1 VVFSYGWRQFDL
13 TYASVDSRLPLQFG
27 SYRAIRS
34 LAQGGMGEVFL
45 AEQTGP
51 GGFSRLAVV
60 KRILPDREFD
70 KNTRQLFLDEAR
82 VAAHLTHPNLV
93 QVFEFGEAEQSY
105 FMAMEYIRGLTVAAL
120 TRALKR
126 RAELVSP
133 EIAVHIAVSALRGL
147 HYAHTATDDQG
158 HSLNIVHRDIS
169 PDNIMVSTAGLVKVL
184 DFGIAKA
191 VGQTPRTSEGTVRGK
206 MAYLSPEQLFELK
219 VDRRCDV
226 RAVGVVLF
234 EMLTGERFVASTID
248 VGQFAQFVVA
258 DPPPVHI
265 RAPQVPLA
273 LAALIDKSVRRL
285 PEARFDTAEAFA
297 EALES
302 WAAQQ
307 PSHKAQPALAALV
320 EQLFVPILHT
330 GDSEQ
335 PLASPVPSRLTMSLP
350 VSVSAS
356 TEVRPAKKLPRSVML
371 VGAACLTLSSL
382 PAVWFYLSKNNTDAV
397 ESRPKPAQAP
407 LADGPIE
414 PPVTPTPAKV
424 IDVPPSVPAVAVSP
438 TAVDGGRAMPLAP
451 ARREGRLDIRVSPW
465 AHVFVDGKSVGQTP
479 MEPLT
484 LTVGTHRVR
493 LFNPELQL
501 ERETTVKVLAGQRAE
516 IRINLLE

>member
-1 VVFSYGWRQFDL
+1 
-13 TYASVDSRLPLQFG
+13 
-27 SYRAIRS
+27 
-34 LAQGGMGEVFL
+34 MGEVFL

-70 KNTRQLFLDEAR
+70 QNTRQLFLDEAR

-93 QVFEFGEAEQSY
+93 QIFEFGEAERSY
-105 FMAMEYIRGLTVAAL
+105 FMAMEYVRGLTVAGL

-126 RAELVSP
+126 RSELVP
-133 EIAVHIAVSALRGL
+133 IEVAVHIALNALRGL

-191 VGQTPRTSEGTVRGK
+191 IGQTPRTSEGTVRGK

-226 RAVGVVLF
+226 RAIGVVLF

-258 DPPPVHI
+258 DPPPVHT
-265 RAPQVPLA
+265 REPQVPAA

-285 PEARFDTAEAFA
+285 PEERFDSADAFA
-297 EALES
+297 EALEV
-302 WAAQQ
+302 WVAQQ

-320 EQLFVPILHT
+320 EKLFVPTLHT

-335 PLASPVPSRLTMSLP
+335 PLASPVPSHLTMSLP
-350 VSVSAS
+350 VSVSGS
-356 TEVRPAKKLPRSVML
+356 TVVRPVRKLPRTAVA
-371 VGAACLTLSSL
+371 VVAVCLTLSFF
-382 PAVWFYLSKNNTDAV
+382 PAAWYFFSSRRSVAV
-397 ESRPKPAQAP
+397 ESTQQPVNAAVANRPTEP
-407 LADGPIE
+407 LVQPIS
-414 PPVTPTPAKV
+414 AKAV
-424 IDVPPSVPAVAVSP
+424 EVPPNFPAVPIAVPAVEAARS
-438 TAVDGGRAMPLAP
+438 TPLVV

-465 AHVFVDGKSVGQTP
+465 AHVFVDGKSVGHTP
-479 MEPLT
+479 MEPVT
-484 LTVGTHRVR
+484 LAVGTHRVR

-501 ERETTVKVLAGQRAE
+501 EREMTVKVHAGQRAE
-516 IRINLLE
+516 VRVNLLE